1 MPKYVL
7 AIDQGT
13 TSSRAI
19 VFDETGAALAVAQKE
34 LTQHYPADGWVEHDA
49 EDIWRDVQ
57 TVMREAVA
65 KAGLRGG
72 DIAVIGI
79 TDQRSE
85 ENTSELQSLMR
96 LSYAV
101 LCMQ

>member
-19 VFDETGAALAVAQKE
+19 VFDETGAALAIAQKE

-49 EDIWRDVQ
+49 EDSWRAEPH
-57 TVMREAVA
+57 VMREAMA
-65 KAGLRGG
+65 KPGLRGCA
-72 DIAVIGI
+72 IADNRI
-79 TDQRSE
+79 THQGKTAERWGRA
-85 ENTSELQSLMR
+85 QAR
-96 LSYAV
+96 LTA
-101 LCMQ
+101 